1 MSRQPGPGEPAPSRR
16 LADLASGALVVAA
29 VLALYLTAPAPD
41 GFLWSDAPRH
51 ALNGVLIADF
61 LREMPLERPIQWAF
75 DYYLTWPALTVF
87 FYPPL
92 FAALS
97 APFVL
102 LFGIDETVSLLPVA
116 GHALAL
122 GAAMLVLLRP
132 FLGPWGGAGAAL
144 VLLGSPAVAFWSRQV
159 MLEVP
164 AATWPAWAVVALL
177 AWLRAGRPAALWV
190 GVACLAAGI
199 WTKLATLYALP
210 LLPLAAWLRLGPDA
224 LRDRPVR
231 RAHAVL
237 ALFVLPW
244 AIHQLLF
251 GRHNLANLAG
261 AGDLALQPTNP
272 WSWLWYARELP
283 AMGGIGV
290 LVSAFL
296 LLLAGRRLWRDPRL
310 SRELPLLLGWLG
322 FAWLFFSFVA
332 LKEDR
337 QGLHLLAP
345 LVALGLLALARLLPG
360 SWGGRI
366 ALLIG
371 LAGFAQG
378 LLLARPPAILGYR
391 EAAAR
396 AAEAASPGSTV
407 LVAGERDGT
416 LVFWLRASGR
426 DDLAVLR
433 ADKLLLEVEARRTL
447 GVAENRLSEAEIAER
462 LAREGVDLV
471 VAQADFWTDL
481 EVMARF
487 ERVLRSNRFVE
498 LDRIPVR
505 AVPYRPL
512 PDQELVLYRASSRHP
527 PEPVP
532 LRVKIPLLGLTVEGL
547 PRNRRA
553 AVSASSE

>member
-1 MSRQPGPGEPAPSRR
+1 MSRHPGPGESEPIRR
-16 LADLASGALVVAA
+16 PLADLAAGALVVAA

-51 ALNGVLIADF
+51 ALNGVFLADF
-61 LREMPLERPIQWAF
+61 LREMPLDRPIRWAF

-92 FAALS
+92 FAVLS
-97 APFVL
+97 APFVF
-102 LFGIDETVSLLPVA
+102 LFGIDETVSLLPVV

-122 GAAMLVLLRP
+122 GLAMFVLLRP
-132 FLGPWGGAGAAL
+132 FLGPWGAAGAAL
-144 VLLGSPAVAFWSRQV
+144 LLLGSPAIAFWSRQV

-177 AWLRAGRPAALWV
+177 AWLRAGRSAALWA

-224 LRDRPVR
+224 ARDRTVR

-244 AIHQLLF
+244 ALHQLFF
-251 GRHNLANLAG
+251 GRHNLVNLAG
-261 AGDLALQPTNP
+261 AGDLPLQPTNP

-296 LLLAGRRLWRDPRL
+296 LLLAGRRLLRDPRL
-310 SRELPLLLGWLG
+310 ARELPLLLGWLG
-322 FAWLFFSFVA
+322 FAWLFFSLVA

-345 LVALGLLALARLLPG
+345 LVALGLLAVARLLPG
-360 SWGGRI
+360 RWGGRI
-366 ALLIG
+366 VLLIG
-371 LAGFAQG
+371 LSAFAQG
-378 LLLARPPAILGYR
+378 LLLARPPAITGYR
-391 EAAAR
+391 DAAAT
-396 AAEAASPGSTV
+396 AAALARPGSTV

-416 LVFWLRASGR
+416 LVFWLKASGR
-426 DDLAVLR
+426 EDLAVLR

-447 GVAENRLSEAEIAER
+447 GVEENRLSEAEIAER

-498 LDRIPVR
+498 FARVPVR

-512 PDQELVLYRASSRHP
+512 PDQELVLYRARDWRP
-527 PEPVP
+527 PEPEP
-532 LRVKIPLLGLTVEGL
+532 LRVKIPLLGLEIEGL
-547 PRNRRA
+547 PRNRSA
-553 AVSASSE
+553 AAP

>member
-1 MSRQPGPGEPAPSRR
+1 MSRHPGPGEPAPSRR

-61 LREMPLERPIQWAF
+61 LREMPLDRPIQWAF

-102 LFGIDETVSLLPVA
+102 LFGIGETVSLLPVV

-122 GAAMLVLLRP
+122 GLAVLALLRP
-132 FLGPWGGAGAAL
+132 FLGPWGAAGAAL
-144 VLLGSPAVAFWSRQV
+144 LLLGSPAIAFWSRQV

-177 AWLRAGRPAALWV
+177 AWLRAGRPVALWA

-210 LLPLAAWLRLGPDA
+210 LLPLAAWLRLGPDVFG
-224 LRDRPVR
+224 DRTVR

-237 ALFVLPW
+237 ALFLLPW
-244 AIHQLLF
+244 ALHQLVF
-251 GRHNLANLAG
+251 GRHNLGNVVG
-261 AGDLALQPTNP
+261 AGDLALQPTNA
-272 WSWLWYARELP
+272 WSWLWYVRELP

-296 LLLAGRRLWRDPRL
+296 LLLAGRRLLRDPRL

-345 LVALGLLALARLLPG
+345 LVALGLLALARLLPAP
-360 SWGGRI
+360 WGGRI
-366 ALLIG
+366 VLLIG

-378 LLLARPPAILGYR
+378 LLLARPPAITGYR
-391 EAAAR
+391 DAAAT
-396 AAEAASPGSTV
+396 AAALARPGSTV

-416 LVFWLRASGR
+416 LVFWLKASGR
-426 DDLAVLR
+426 GDLAVLR

-447 GVAENRLSEAEIAER
+447 GVKENLLSEEEIGER
-462 LAREGVDLV
+462 LEREGVDLV
-471 VAQADFWTDL
+471 IAQANFWTDL
-481 EVMARF
+481 AVMARF

-498 LDRIPVR
+498 FARIPVR

-512 PDQELVLYRASSRHP
+512 PDTELVLYRARDWRP
-527 PEPVP
+527 PEPEP
-532 LRVKIPLLGLTVEGL
+532 LRMKVPLLGLTVEGL
-547 PRNRRA
+547 PRNRRPGMP
-553 AVSASSE
+553 